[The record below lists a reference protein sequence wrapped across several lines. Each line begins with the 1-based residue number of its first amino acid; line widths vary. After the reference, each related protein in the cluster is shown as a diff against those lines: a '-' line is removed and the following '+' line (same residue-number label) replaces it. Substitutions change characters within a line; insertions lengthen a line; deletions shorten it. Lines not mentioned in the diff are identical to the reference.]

1 MWRKT
6 TYVKSSANFEQDKD
20 LQVKDYLKKSIDKDS
35 NKN

>member
-20 LQVKDYLKKSIDKDS
+20 YLKKSIDIDS
-35 NKN
+35 NNN